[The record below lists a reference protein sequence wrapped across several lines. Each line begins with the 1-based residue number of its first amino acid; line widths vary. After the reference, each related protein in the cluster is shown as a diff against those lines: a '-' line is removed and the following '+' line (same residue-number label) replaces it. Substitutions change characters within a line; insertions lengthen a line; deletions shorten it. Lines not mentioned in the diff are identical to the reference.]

1 MSTKKGQRLNA
12 EIREKRDFEVSRVE
26 GPLLLDWTDDLY
38 RYDLNGHPVSLA
50 EGEMAAQPISG
61 MCPLCNNNQWREID
75 QSLLSGITCP
85 EIRERFGAF
94 FTDDEIA
101 IHAADHLMPVSTAVL
116 ENFFP
121 ESLRC
126 EAEEFD
132 SSALDMSR
140 IYLREGL
147 RAPDV
152 DEESSPVA
160 GSTGQDSS
168 NLAPAHD
175 QVYAI
180 ENGVLYPMK
189 IWSPKR
195 MESELRDRAQN
206 NINFMDEM
214 MRVRK
219 MSYHVYKE
227 VITRGQVK
235 DYGIAMT
242 AVREIRGVVETLGK
256 FSLIAKQLGDDEGK
270 MKRLSPQMQDMI
282 AKLGIGQI
290 EQDEETA
297 EMVKNVTEVGENS
310 DFEGENGGQV
320 GNLADSLMQ
329 DIDEMIGGSDVFE
342 A

>member
-1 MSTKKGQRLNA
+1 
-12 EIREKRDFEVSRVE
+12 
-26 GPLLLDWTDDLY
+26 
-38 RYDLNGHPVSLA
+38 
-50 EGEMAAQPISG
+50 
-61 MCPLCNNNQWREID
+61 
-75 QSLLSGITCP
+75 
-85 EIRERFGAF
+85 
-94 FTDDEIA
+94 
-101 IHAADHLMPVSTAVL
+101 
-116 ENFFP
+116 
-121 ESLRC
+121 
-126 EAEEFD
+126 
-132 SSALDMSR
+132 
-140 IYLREGL
+140 
-147 RAPDV
+147 
-152 DEESSPVA
+152 
-160 GSTGQDSS
+160 
-168 NLAPAHD
+168 
-175 QVYAI
+175 
-180 ENGVLYPMK
+180 
-189 IWSPKR
+189 